1 MEIKKEKICK
11 YCGKTYL
18 GVKSQKFCSRECF
31 FNSLKKRVM
40 VHCVYCGKE
49 IIKPKRFVDKFK
61 KSFCSRE
68 CQILYQKK
76 SKIKKKCIVCGKD
89 FWISPSKTK
98 SNCCSHKCA
107 NLINNQK
114 QQNKN
119 GLNKLEKEG
128 QKILLSL
135 GLNKINFQE
144 QKIIEGFL
152 VDVFVPKYNLIIEW
166 DGDYWHYNPLKF
178 NLPDSRQRKKI
189 GYDKLFN
196 SRLSQLGYKI
206 LRFWESEVYNQPDKV
221 KNKIYETIQNSN

>member
-1 MEIKKEKICK
+1 
-11 YCGKTYL
+11 
-18 GVKSQKFCSRECF
+18 
-31 FNSLKKRVM
+31 
-40 VHCVYCGKE
+40 
-49 IIKPKRFVDKFK
+49 
-61 KSFCSRE
+61 
-68 CQILYQKK
+68 
-76 SKIKKKCIVCGKD
+76 
-89 FWISPSKTK
+89 
-98 SNCCSHKCA
+98 
-107 NLINNQK
+107 
-114 QQNKN
+114 
-119 GLNKLEKEG
+119 
-128 QKILLSL
+128 LLSL